1 MCQAD
6 RRLKTAQNV
15 QSKQIFERY
24 VWNSWSYVHNMG
36 EEPTFS
42 MDARIPRV
50 GLSEDRRLMLKKK
63 KKKNN

>member
-1 MCQAD
+1 MYETAD
-6 RRLKTAQNV
+6 PRAG
-15 QSKQIFERY
+15 
-24 VWNSWSYVHNMG
+24 WSYVHNMG

-50 GLSEDRRLMLKKK
+50 FLSEERRLMLKKK